1 MEFFFSTHLPPA
13 FKGRPVLIS
22 GPDSEQLQQAEY
34 LIPAGEEPTRVFK
47 IKFSNHCSPFKQ
59 AEMMGEYLLAGHE
72 EHFYFF
78 NTSRG
83 ELVFKQNM
91 NGYFGRF
98 YSDNE
103 FLYIADAS
111 GLHCITRNGKMSWQ
125 NNSLG
130 VDGVV
135 INQISDDSIYGSGEW
150 DPPGGWKDFVLDKKS
165 GLLLHSSSS

>member
-1 MEFFFSTHLPPA
+1 MDLRFSTHLPRA

-22 GPDSEQLQQAEY
+22 GSSSESLQQAVY
-34 LIPAGEEPTRVFK
+34 LVSPGEEPAHVFK

-59 AEMMGEYLLAGHE
+59 TELRGEYLLVGHE

-78 NTSRG
+78 NVANG
-83 ELVFKQNM
+83 ELVLKQQM

-98 YSDNE
+98 YRDNDL
-103 FLYIADAS
+103 FYVADAS
-111 GLHCITRNGKMSWQ
+111 GLHCITRDGKLTWQ

-135 INQISDDSIYGSGEW
+135 INRISDEAIYGSGEW

-165 GLLLHSSSS
+165 GALLP